1 MRPEQMHVPHPEG
14 RREPNDPCER
24 LHIVTDDR
32 RRQRRLQS
40 GGDRGL
46 NTGHDPR
53 EAPRAANRVVDLF
66 SWAVEAHLDP
76 QSGGWELGTRNW
88 GFTRRRRGRA
98 GQVGEPGQPLT
109 FEQRAVRQN
118 DQLAPVRLHD
128 AGAQIEDVRA
138 RQRLTTREKETLDA
152 KRHRLVDRVVEPVR
166 LQSLP
171 AIGTGRHEAMFARQ
185 IAEVVHLNPQLV

>member
-1 MRPEQMHVPHPEG
+1 MPGVPSIRSRKLFEVVDRHAELSRHGACSSHGEQDVLRRWQVRKRSVQDSPAAMRPEQMHVPHPEG

-88 GFTRRRRGRA
+88 GFTRRPSRPRGPSRRA
-98 GQVGEPGQPLT
+98 WS
-109 FEQRAVRQN
+109 A
-118 DQLAPVRLHD
+118 A
-128 AGAQIEDVRA
+128 
-138 RQRLTTREKETLDA
+138 
-152 KRHRLVDRVVEPVR
+152 
-166 LQSLP
+166 
-171 AIGTGRHEAMFARQ
+171 
-185 IAEVVHLNPQLV
+185 HL